1 MLLDEMA
8 FIVNGS
14 FEDEPHWE
22 QQQDC
27 EEHQRFDEHL
37 EELATRINRHLMKIE
52 WTLRELHELQAV
64 FSPKDMSKG
73 HTPMQ
78 GGYDDEL

>member
-14 FEDEPHWE
+14 LEEGPGWE

-27 EEHQRFDEHL
+27 EEHQRFEEHL
-37 EELATRINRHLMKIE
+37 EELATRINKHLMKIE
-52 WTLRELHELQAV
+52 WTLREMHELQAV
-64 FSPKDMSKG
+64 FSSEDMSKG
-73 HTPMQ
+73 HIPIQ
-78 GGYDDEL
+78 GGHDDEL